1 MHTLALQS
9 RATVRWTWIVAG
21 VATLMLASGASPQHP
36 PASEHGHAP
45 AGQAPAGPRRAP
57 APSAAN
63 TPASIDDHPAATHVQ
78 PVAADQQHSDAT
90 HAASAKRQEK
100 SSAPAMPVDEP
111 AAITADQAMRL
122 LTTGNARWVAEQCM
136 NPNDER
142 SRRAQIAAE
151 GQHPY
156 AMILTCADSRL
167 PAERIFDCG
176 VGDVF
181 VIRVAGNIM
190 GESETGTIE
199 YGIEHLKSPL
209 LVVMGHTSCGA
220 VKAAC
225 THAEVEG
232 SIALLVQHIEPA
244 VQRAEQINPGVT
256 GEALVND
263 AVRENVWQSIFDLL
277 KSSETARNKTRDG
290 ELKIVGAVC
299 DISTG
304 KVEFLGEHPWQSEL
318 IAAMNAQQHAPNAH
332 QQPAEAMTQANE
344 D

>member
-1 MHTLALQS
+1 MRTP
-9 RATVRWTWIVAG
+9 VRDRRSSLHWTWIVAG
-21 VATLMLASGASPQHP
+21 IATFAPMSGAAPISP
-36 PASEHGHAP
+36 PADHGHAP
-45 AGQAPAGPRRAP
+45 SAPSSGTHAPAKARPA

-63 TPASIDDHPAATHVQ
+63 TPATIDDAHSGDSH
-78 PVAADQQHSDAT
+78 ADDA
-90 HAASAKRQEK
+90 HAKSPAASAHKP
-100 SSAPAMPVDEP
+100 APAMPMDEP

-122 LTTGNARWVAEQCM
+122 LTTGNSRWVAEQCM
-136 NPNDER
+136 NPNDQR
-142 SRRAQIAAE
+142 SRRAELAAG

-156 AMILTCADSRL
+156 ATILTCADSRL

-176 VGDVF
+176 VGDIF

-190 GESETGTIE
+190 GVSETGTIE
-199 YGIEHLKSPL
+199 YGTEHLKTPL

-225 THAEVEG
+225 THAEVGG
-232 SIALLVQHIEPA
+232 SIASLVRNIEPA
-244 VQRAEQINPGVT
+244 VQRAEQIHPGVT

-277 KSSETARNKTRDG
+277 MSSEIARNLTREG

-318 IAAMNAQQHAPNAH
+318 IAAMDAKQQQSPAHSPNTH
-332 QQPAEAMTQANE
+332 DHPAEAITQANE